1 MNTIK
6 NDMMLIIENQ
16 KLVIGEIL
24 GLKTRIE
31 VLERQDVNKNIAID
45 NIVESLLHQK
55 RIIQQKLNQ
64 VDESIF
70 YLNGKLEEC
79 RNNEIIQPSETSHK
93 KSVKICKFNRTGFC
107 RERENCLYFH
117 GLKDCQE
124 FSDSGVCL
132 KPKCSKRHPKT
143 CIYFQRGECQWGSRC
158 KYLHKVNL
166 EIVENVDESLDDCE
180 KEPLDQL
187 LAKNIECK
195 ECKMDDKCINCIMK
209 YAMSPEFLDEVLL
222 NSSYNSCEDES
233 IETIMAKAKAFEEED
248 IQGLMTID
256 L

>member
-1 MNTIK
+1 MNIIK

-107 RERENCLYFH
+107 REREYCLYFH

-124 FSDSGVCL
+124 F
-132 KPKCSKRHPKT
+132 
-143 CIYFQRGECQWGSRC
+143 
-158 KYLHKVNL
+158 
-166 EIVENVDESLDDCE
+166 
-180 KEPLDQL
+180 
-187 LAKNIECK
+187 
-195 ECKMDDKCINCIMK
+195 
-209 YAMSPEFLDEVLL
+209 
-222 NSSYNSCEDES
+222 
-233 IETIMAKAKAFEEED
+233 
-248 IQGLMTID
+248 
-256 L
+256 